1 MKVST
6 RLNGRV
12 TSISLHDSICVLH
25 YLLTNTKPSKPI
37 QDHMNDFV
45 ATEVLPNW
53 EGTNAKGLSTRV
65 THMLVKD
72 CLEPDDH
79 SLFNTLLEEIA

>member
-12 TSISLHDSICVLH
+12 TSISLHDSVCVLH
-25 YLLTNTKPSKPI
+25 YLLTNNKPSKPI

-45 ATEVLPNW
+45 ANEVFPTW
-53 EGTNAKGLSTRV
+53 EGINAKGLSTHV
-65 THMLVKD
+65 MHMLVKD
-72 CLEPDDH
+72 CLEEDDH
-79 SLFNTLLEEIA
+79 SLFNTLLEELG